1 MMRHPNTPDMATVFR
16 QQSWRQS
23 GRRAHRLRTQTRANA
38 GGTAAGLSS
47 DNQGERL
54 ATIKMSE

>member
-1 MMRHPNTPDMATVFR
+1 MGIRSIGTMMGF
-16 QQSWRQS
+16 
-23 GRRAHRLRTQTRANA
+23 
-38 GGTAAGLSS
+38 GGPWTKEKLNILEGLSS